1 MKSLYIDIFSK
12 LFLIF
17 NGLIFFFLHTMK
29 IDIIKML
36 RMNSFVKYIFVILI
50 GLATFNLMFN
60 RDFYLPFL
68 GKCAFP
74 SQIKTNNSNVTLIKK
89 VDVRLNNL
97 PPNTNIV
104 YWAAKQSNSIINDY
118 IDAYKSSRNVGMTK
132 TDNNGT
138 VTIQIDCPAQY
149 KVPMYG
155 IPGFEK
161 TLERHIHYRY
171 ALPEYEGMFS
181 KVYTQKIDC

>member
-1 MKSLYIDIFSK
+1 MKTLYIDIFSK

-17 NGLIFFFLHTMK
+17 NGLIFFFLQTMK
-29 IDIIKML
+29 VDILKMM
-36 RMNSFVKYIFVILI
+36 RMNDVFKYILAILI
-50 GLATFNLMFN
+50 GLSTFNLMFN

-74 SQIKTNNSNVTLIKK
+74 STLNNSNSTVTLVKK

-104 YWAAKQSNSIINDY
+104 YWAAKQSNSIIDDY
-118 IDAYKSSRNVGMTK
+118 VDAYKTSKNVDLGK

-138 VTIQIDCPAQY
+138 ITIQLDCPSQY

-161 TLERHIHYRY
+161 TLERHVHYRY

-181 KVYTQKIDC
+181 RVYTKKIEC